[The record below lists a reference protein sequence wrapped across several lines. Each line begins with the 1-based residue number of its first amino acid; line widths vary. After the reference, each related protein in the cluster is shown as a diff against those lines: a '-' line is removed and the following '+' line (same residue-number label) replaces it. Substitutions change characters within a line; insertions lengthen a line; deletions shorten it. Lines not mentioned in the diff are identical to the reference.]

1 MNVEQ
6 NVSVIDLGEDF
17 EYGSHGRYCA
27 CSLAAEI
34 GFFHAQALA
43 GAPYPLYCIGMPVKA
58 KSTSGTRPD
67 TISAMARPEPHPIVQ
82 PRAPWPV
89 LKKRLRNFVLPI

>member
-6 NVSVIDLGEDF
+6 NVSVKEMDEDN
-17 EYGSHGRYCA
+17 EYGSHGRYSA
-27 CSLAAEI
+27 CSQAAEI

-43 GAPYPLYCIGMPVKA
+43 GAPYPLYCFGMPVKA
-58 KSTSGTRPD
+58 KSTSGRRAD

-82 PRAPWPV
+82 PRVPSPEF
-89 LKKRLRNFVLPI
+89 KKRLWKFVLPI

>member
-6 NVSVIDLGEDF
+6 IVSVIDLCEDF
-17 EYGSHGRYCA
+17 ENGSHERYCS

-34 GFFHAQALA
+34 GFIPAQSLA

-58 KSTSGTRPD
+58 KSTSGRRSD

-82 PRAPWPV
+82 PRVPWPV
-89 LKKRLRNFVLPI
+89 FKKRLWNFVLPI